1 MYSFFYPVPSHCYSS
16 CLKMWYTCHRIGS
29 ERDGREACNILHAAG
44 PSKVLLYHNILNP
57 LRPMIL
63 SLLWI
68 WESNL
73 CTMVNYHLSIAILQ
87 CWSWS
92 TFCTRVATFLVF
104 CNWSYLLI
112 KKKILIFDYKCVQ
125 VNEATIFVWYQYLV
139 KMITQ
144 ACDFNAYW

>member
-1 MYSFFYPVPSHCYSS
+1 MYSFLYPVPLDCCSS

-87 CWSWS
+87 LWSWS
-92 TFCTRVATFLVF
+92 TFCTRVATFLVL

-112 KKKILIFDYKCVQ
+112 KKKDVDIWLQMHPSQWGNHICMVPISGKNDHSSLWF
-125 VNEATIFVWYQYLV
+125 
-139 KMITQ
+139 
-144 ACDFNAYW
+144 